1 MRVKLAMKH
10 KAPALSRRTSM
21 LSGFGKRHD
30 EPFVIDDILLTRHED
45 LAAAWRA
52 LRPRTGLRLREIAC
66 VGAPRTLLLAEL
78 GDPRLPVVAISA
90 GVHGDEPA
98 GVWALLSLVADGLLD
113 PRYSYRLW
121 PCLNPT
127 GFEAGTRTNAEGIDV
142 NRSFG
147 RGGNSPEAKA
157 ILTANRDRAFELSID
172 LHEDHEATGFYLYET
187 APSGWRASYARPVTA
202 GVSAA
207 GFPLQPLTPEFDLG
221 PPGVETAQT
230 RTLGAVVVDAMREAP
245 FFGRAL
251 PLGLVLV
258 RRAAPCALTFETPS
272 SREPEV
278 RIAMHRVAVVEAL
291 RRLGG
296 EGDGRYA

>member
-1 MRVKLAMKH
+1 MG
-10 KAPALSRRTSM
+10 
-21 LSGFGKRHD
+21 SGFGKRHVD
-30 EPFVIDDILLTRHED
+30 PFVIRDIFLTRHED
-45 LAAAWRA
+45 VGSAWRS
-52 LRPRTGLRLREIAC
+52 LRGQTDLRLREIAC

-78 GDPRLPVVAISA
+78 GDPRLPVVSISA

-98 GVWALLSLVADGLLD
+98 GVWALLSLVRDGLLD

-127 GFEAGTRTNAEGIDV
+127 GFDAGTRENAEGTDV

-157 ILTANRDRAFELSID
+157 ILTANRDRMFELSID

-187 APSGWRASYARPVTA
+187 APPAWRGSYARPITA
-202 GVSAA
+202 ALSAA
-207 GFPLQPLTPEFDLG
+207 GFALQDLTPDFELG
-221 PPGVETAQT
+221 PPGAEVAQV
-230 RTLGAVVVDAMREAP
+230 RSHGAVVVDATREAP
-245 FFGRAL
+245 FFGGAL

-258 RRAAPCALTFETPS
+258 RRAAPCALTFEAPRTRAPD
-272 SREPEV
+272 E
-278 RIAMHRVAVVEAL
+278 RIAMLRVAVVEAL

-296 EGDGRYA
+296 EGSERYA